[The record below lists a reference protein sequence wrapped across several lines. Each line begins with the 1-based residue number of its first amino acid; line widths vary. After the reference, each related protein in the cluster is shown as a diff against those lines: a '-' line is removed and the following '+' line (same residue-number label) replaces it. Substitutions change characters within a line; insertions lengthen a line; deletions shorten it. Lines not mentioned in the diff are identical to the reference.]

1 MDGLDCS
8 RASLYHLDDLL
19 STDGLER
26 VIEDFLGRGGKGGRG
41 RGRGRGGRGERGEGG
56 GGKGR
61 EGRAVR
67 GTFPAAL
74 ITCACSS
81 VHRSTHMCSGAA

>member
-26 VIEDFLGRGGKGGRG
+26 VIEDFLGRGGKGG
-41 RGRGRGGRGERGEGG
+41 EGLG
-56 GGKGR
+56 MAGKGWA
-61 EGRAVR
+61 GLLLPLLLLLLGCVNFV
-67 GTFPAAL
+67 GGFL
-74 ITCACSS
+74 
-81 VHRSTHMCSGAA
+81 GGFF

>member
-26 VIEDFLGRGGKGGRG
+26 VIEDFLGRGGRAGGG
-41 RGRGRGGRGERGEGG
+41 GGEGGEGGGRGEKVGVRCSISHDDICGVVRSSELFSQ
-56 GGKGR
+56 GR
-61 EGRAVR
+61 PRVNED
-67 GTFPAAL
+67 
-74 ITCACSS
+74 
-81 VHRSTHMCSGAA
+81 

>member
-26 VIEDFLGRGGKGGRG
+26 VIEDFLGRGGRAGGG
-41 RGRGRGGRGERGEGG
+41 GGEGGEGGGRGEKVGGE
-56 GGKGR
+56 GR